1 MILLFWLLYLVI
13 IAFAKCIVFIDKFC
27 LWYIISFIINSWLL
41 WCSHHTISVLQSTS
55 NGLQFMHTFTIWL
68 MIWKEKVS
76 NKLKDYVGI
85 IKIHGR
91 KLFYVSI
98 MEKMLFLWYY
108 VVMLMVDYAATI
120 STMIPFTI

>member
-1 MILLFWLLYLVI
+1 
-13 IAFAKCIVFIDKFC
+13 
-27 LWYIISFIINSWLL
+27 
-41 WCSHHTISVLQSTS
+41 
-55 NGLQFMHTFTIWL
+55 
-68 MIWKEKVS
+68 MIWKKKVS
-76 NKLKDYVGI
+76 NKLKDYLGI

-98 MEKMLFLWYY
+98 MEKMLFLRYY